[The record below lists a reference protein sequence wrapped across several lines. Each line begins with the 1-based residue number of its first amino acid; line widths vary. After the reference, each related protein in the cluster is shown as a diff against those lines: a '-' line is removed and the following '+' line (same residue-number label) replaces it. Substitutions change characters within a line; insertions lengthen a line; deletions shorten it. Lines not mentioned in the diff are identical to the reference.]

1 MDLYIFCVV
10 LGAAGMTAMAFLGF
24 ASSHGGAHHGGA
36 HHGHDT
42 SGHEIH
48 GIGAPHG
55 HSITPAH
62 GHVVPHAHGVP
73 HGHAAAPGHAPAP
86 GHVPAPGHTVA
97 QGERTFGELHG
108 VHAWKSNLWSWLSP
122 RVLFNFLVGFGATGL
137 ILERLIGPV
146 LALPIAVLGGV
157 SFEAFVVRP
166 IFNSLF
172 RFESQ
177 PAQTL
182 GSALMSEGRAVT
194 GFDANGNGLISLE
207 LGGEIV
213 QVLGTQLKDERAAGV
228 RIRAGDIVRIEEVD
242 DTRNRCTVSRIV
254 RGEAESREADRN

>member
-1 MDLYIFCVV
+1 MDLYIFSVV
-10 LGAAGMTAMAFLGF
+10 LGAAGMGAMAFLGF
-24 ASSHGGAHHGGA
+24 SSSHGAAHHGGA

-42 SGHEIH
+42 SGHEMH

-62 GHVVPHAHGVP
+62 GHTAAHAHAVP
-73 HGHAAAPGHAPAP
+73 HGHAAAPGHAPA
-86 GHVPAPGHTVA
+86 
-97 QGERTFGELHG
+97 QGERTFAELHG
-108 VHAWKSNLWSWLSP
+108 VHAWKSNVWSWLSP

-137 ILERLIGPV
+137 ILERLVGPV
-146 LALPIAVLGGV
+146 LALPVAVLGGI

-166 IFNSLF
+166 LFNSLF

-182 GSALMSEGRAVT
+182 SSALMSEGRAVT

-213 QVLGTQLKDERAAGV
+213 QVLGTQLKDDRAAGV

-242 DTRNRCTVSRIV
+242 DARNRCTVSRIGL
-254 RGEAESREADRN
+254 GEAESRDADRH

>member
-1 MDLYIFCVV
+1 
-10 LGAAGMTAMAFLGF
+10 MTAMAFLGF

-42 SGHEIH
+42 SGHEMH

-62 GHVVPHAHGVP
+62 GHAVGPGHSVAHGHAVP
-73 HGHAAAPGHAPAP
+73 HGHPGAPA
-86 GHVPAPGHTVA
+86 HTVA
-97 QGERTFGELHG
+97 RGERSFTGLHG
-108 VHAWKSNLWSWLSP
+108 VHSWKSNLWSWLSP

-146 LALPIAVLGGV
+146 LALPVAVLGGV

-207 LGGEIV
+207 LGGEVV

-228 RIRAGDIVRIEEVD
+228 RIRAGDIVRIEDVD
-242 DTRNRCTVSRIV
+242 DTRNRCTVSRIGL
-254 RGEAESREADRN
+254 GEADSRDANRN